1 MLHRW
6 ILVIA
11 AASPLLAAQSA
22 APEAPHG
29 PQPLYRV
36 TIVERTTPAINYG
49 YRSEP
54 TKVDFRGTPLL
65 PDAHGEAKVES
76 RRGATL
82 VDAHFDRV
90 PPPSR
95 FGAGYLTYVV
105 WAISPEGRAQNL
117 GELVLNGADKAK
129 LTASTPMQA
138 FALIVTA
145 EPYFS
150 VSRPSDAV
158 VMENQVRPD
167 TVGKV
172 EQVNAKYELLPRQP
186 FTFDASQAAPG
197 TGRQVSQ
204 KEYESLTAL
213 YQAQNA
219 INIATSV
226 GAAKYAPELLT
237 RAQTLLNQARANPL
251 KDQSSEVVA
260 EAREAAQA
268 AEDARTVAMRR
279 TDEERVA
286 EQRRLDEQAAQQR
299 AEVQRAQQQAE
310 ADRAAAIAAQ
320 NQAREQL
327 AEAQRAREEQQRQVQ
342 AQQASA
348 ARPALEAK
356 LPAPGEDQKNT
367 ALAKENRARLTANLR
382 AQGFQTLDSPRGVV
396 AMIPAAMLNSN
407 AERVRLGLASL
418 ASVLRS
424 YRTLQI
430 DVEGYTGSG
439 GSPASAE
446 ADANI
451 VSALL
456 TGNGIPASE
465 IAAHGMGDAR
475 PLASN
480 KTAAG
485 REANRRVEIV
495 INSDSIGNTPVWDRS
510 YTLATR

>member
-1 MLHRW
+1 MLHRSL
-6 ILVIA
+6 LVFA
-11 AASPLLAAQSA
+11 AVSPLLLAQSA
-22 APEAPHG
+22 VAPPEHG
-29 PQPLYRV
+29 PQPVYRV

-49 YRSEP
+49 YRAEP
-54 TKVDFRGTPLL
+54 TKIDFRGTPLL
-65 PDAHGEAKVES
+65 PDAHGEATVES
-76 RRGATL
+76 KRGATL

-90 PPPSR
+90 PVPSR

-117 GELVLNGADKAK
+117 GELVLNGDNKGK
-129 LTASTPMQA
+129 LVASTPMQA

-158 VMENQVRPD
+158 VMENQVRAD

-186 FTFDASQAAPG
+186 FTLDASQPAIG
-197 TGRQVSQ
+197 GGRQVSQ
-204 KEYESLTAL
+204 KEYEALTAL

-237 RAQTLLNQARANPL
+237 RAQKLLDQARANPL
-251 KDQSSEVVA
+251 KDQSKEVVA

-268 AEDARTVAMRR
+268 AEDARTVALRR
-279 TDEERVA
+279 VDEERMA
-286 EQRRLDEQAAQQR
+286 EKRRQDEQAAQQR
-299 AEVQRAQQQAE
+299 EEVARAQQQAE
-310 ADRAAAIAAQ
+310 AERAAAVAAER
-320 NQAREQL
+320 QAQAHL
-327 AEAQRAREEQQRQVQ
+327 VEAQREHEQQ
-342 AQQASA
+342 AQQAAAA
-348 ARPALEAK
+348 ARPALEAR
-356 LPAPGEDQKNT
+356 LPAPADDQKTT
-367 ALAKENRARLTANLR
+367 ALAKTNRARLTASLR
-382 AQGFQTLDSPRGVV
+382 AQGLQTLDSPRGVV
-396 AMIPAAMLNSN
+396 AMIPAAMLNGN
-407 AERVRLGLASL
+407 PDRVRAGLASL
-418 ASVLRS
+418 ASMLRS
-424 YRTLQI
+424 YHTVQI
-430 DVEGYTGSG
+430 DVEGYTGAG
-439 GSPASAE
+439 GSPTAAQ

-456 TGNGIPASE
+456 TSDGIPANEVS
-465 IAAHGMGDAR
+465 AHGMGDAR

-495 INSDSIGNTPVWDRS
+495 INSDSIGNTPIWDNS